1 MAKAKRKS
9 TSGKRR
15 KSKKSSNSQDLNLNI
30 IGTIIFSVLL
40 AVLLYTNSG
49 TLGQAVSPVLPDVL

>member
-40 AVLLYTNSG
+40 AIIHKFRNFRTDLK
-49 TLGQAVSPVLPDVL
+49 

>member
-30 IGTIIFSVLL
+30 IGTIILVFYLQYY
-40 AVLLYTNSG
+40 YTQI
-49 TLGQAVSPVLPDVL
+49 LEP